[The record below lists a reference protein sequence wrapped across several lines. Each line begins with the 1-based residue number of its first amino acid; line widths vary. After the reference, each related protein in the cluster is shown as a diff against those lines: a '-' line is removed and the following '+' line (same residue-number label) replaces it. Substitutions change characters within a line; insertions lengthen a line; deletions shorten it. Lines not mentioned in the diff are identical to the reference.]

1 MYSMNVVCACKNV
14 YYPGMC
20 MYVVKLHVL
29 NILEILPVA
38 CSSLHDMYR
47 WYIVHVFVKNVRVTS
62 FNTCIKL

>member
-14 YYPGMC
+14 YYVHVC
-20 MYVVKLHVL
+20 CEASSVL

>member
-1 MYSMNVVCACKNV
+1 
-14 YYPGMC
+14 
-20 MYVVKLHVL
+20 VKLHVL

-62 FNTCIKL
+62 FTCVLNFNIFIYYYILKKHFNIKPGV